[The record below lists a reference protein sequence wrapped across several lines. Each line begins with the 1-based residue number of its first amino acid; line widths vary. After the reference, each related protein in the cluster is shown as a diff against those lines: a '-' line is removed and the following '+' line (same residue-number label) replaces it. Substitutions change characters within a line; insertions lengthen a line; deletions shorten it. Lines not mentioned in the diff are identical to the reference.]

1 MDVKSI
7 PNRLQTVD
15 KGPDLFRGYGLFL
28 YHKTLKFQHLSMFC
42 GIILIS

>member
-1 MDVKSI
+1 MW
-7 PNRLQTVD
+7 RFQTVD
-15 KGPDLFRGYGLFL
+15 KGPDRFRGYGLFL